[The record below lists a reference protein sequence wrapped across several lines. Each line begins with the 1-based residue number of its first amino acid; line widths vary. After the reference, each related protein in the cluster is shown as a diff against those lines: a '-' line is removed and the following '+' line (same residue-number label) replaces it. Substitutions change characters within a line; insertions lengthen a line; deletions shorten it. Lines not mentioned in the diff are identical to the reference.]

1 MWSIS
6 ALINTVVKVLP
17 AFINVNLELLSK
29 TTNAMYL
36 SFFLVCFSAVMILTF
51 QAWSCV
57 YNGPLSIFIVEN
69 RIADF
74 TSLRYVY
81 IELLLPVRSST
92 RVHLFSTYIWNWAI
106 YETSE
111 KSAKKYRSVS
121 LYLIWRYVF
130 IWTSVIENDRSCY
143 FLTLGL
149 WIAWTKSA
157 MT

>member
-1 MWSIS
+1 M
-6 ALINTVVKVLP
+6 N
-17 AFINVNLELLSK
+17 
-29 TTNAMYL
+29 
-36 SFFLVCFSAVMILTF
+36 LTF

-57 YNGPLSIFIVEN
+57 YNGPLSIFMVEN

-111 KSAKKYRSVS
+111 KSAKKYRLVFLSYVKIRIYKDICDREWLFLLFSYFGLVS
-121 LYLIWRYVF
+121 CMDKKCHDIVYMKLWPKMDSRL
-130 IWTSVIENDRSCY
+130 WTCIILTDFGVCY
-143 FLTLGL
+143 HIPSHLPC
-149 WIAWTKSA
+149 
-157 MT
+157 